1 VLGTVPSD
9 VIVGAY
15 LAVSGITPSGYNG
28 IWLISGVSG
37 LNVTVTNTNGTLI
50 GTSPGTYV
58 SGGTVA
64 TSALPNPSLTD
75 VLGNFFFYATAG
87 IYTVQ
92 LYGTALPNQLVLLDQ
107 NVVAGGGSGSVTS
120 VSLTM
125 PAEFSVAG
133 SPITAAG
140 TLAVSKAN
148 ENANQ
153 VWAGP
158 TSGGAAPPTFRA
170 LVAADLTGVAGT
182 VTSVGHT
189 LAVPGALLGSSV
201 TGSPITG
208 AGTLADT
215 ITLINQ
221 NANLVFAGA
230 TTGGASSPTFRALVA
245 ADIPG
250 TLLQTATT
258 PLTSANL
265 LNLLTIPI
273 TLVAAPG
280 VGFSIVPITIY
291 IKLFAG
297 AAAYT
302 DAGGNISFTIGTM
315 TTVLANTI
323 FLTTTSPNKR
333 LQVFPWP
340 GLIDTAGNPPTDDN
354 APLTI
359 SKVTN
364 NLAAGNGTAT
374 IIVQYLILPTT

>member
-1 VLGTVPSD
+1 
-9 VIVGAY
+9 
-15 LAVSGITPSGYNG
+15 
-28 IWLISGVSG
+28 
-37 LNVTVTNTNGTLI
+37 
-50 GTSPGTYV
+50 
-58 SGGTVA
+58 
-64 TSALPNPSLTD
+64 LPNPFLTD

-182 VTSVGHT
+182 VTSVAHT
-189 LAVPGALLGSSV
+189 LTVPGALLGSSV

-208 AGTLADT
+208 AGTLADI
-215 ITLINQ
+215 ITLVNQ

-230 TTGGASSPTFRALVA
+230 TTGGASSPTFRAIVNLDLAGITALATVNPLTFGSIGQTIINASGAIAQVA
-245 ADIPG
+245 GLPTIDQGVPALAANLNFTAQTAAIG
-250 TLLQTATT
+250 TTLLFTVPAGFQGSYRVQWGAKVTTPATT
-258 PLTSANL
+258 SCVLGGANGMQVIYTDQDDSVVVTTPAWWGGGNNGAAPTSAAVNTAQ
-265 LNLLTIPI
+265 NQMGGEIHVNAKAATTI
-273 TLVAAPG
+273 
-280 VGFSIVPITIY
+280 S
-291 IKLFAG
+291 
-297 AAAYT
+297 
-302 DAGGNISFTIGTM
+302 ISFGYTSVGGTSM
-315 TTVLANTI
+315 AYSLHI
-323 FLTTTSPNKR
+323 RLEFLG
-333 LQVFPWP
+333 F
-340 GLIDTAGNPPTDDN
+340 
-354 APLTI
+354 
-359 SKVTN
+359 
-364 NLAAGNGTAT
+364 
-374 IIVQYLILPTT
+374 